1 MKTKP
6 KDKPIN
12 SILGVNIGLP
22 SLSDTG
28 VAVMNAEN
36 VIAAYEK
43 EARKILKR
51 DGYPLTIKELWNKK
65 DELLPDL
72 ANGKGLAQ
80 VYSIFWML
88 WNLNSVR
95 GDIEQNNADRA
106 ICDMAMAVHWAMRAR
121 IKPIAHLIDISE
133 KVVDGGKDG
142 GKKSGKIRFEKTK
155 TRKEQWQAEAD
166 KIWKKHPTWGKLSV
180 AKKIEEKIGGTF
192 ETIRKYI
199 NKPLP

>member
-1 MKTKP
+1 MKAKL
-6 KDKPIN
+6 KDKPLN

-43 EARKILKR
+43 EAREILKH
-51 DGYPLTIKELWNKK
+51 DGYPLTIEELWNKK

-95 GDIEQNNADRA
+95 TYIEKNNS
-106 ICDMAMAVHWAMRAR
+106 DMAVCYMAVAVHWAIRAQL
-121 IKPIAHLIDISE
+121 KPIAHLIDISE

-142 GKKSGKIRFEKTK
+142 GTKSGKSRQEKAK
-155 TRKEQWQAEAD
+155 PIKDSWQAEAE
-166 KIWKKHPTWGKLSV
+166 KIWKKHPTWGKISV
-180 AKKIEEKIGGTF
+180 AKIIEEKIGNPF

-199 NKPLP
+199 KKPLP